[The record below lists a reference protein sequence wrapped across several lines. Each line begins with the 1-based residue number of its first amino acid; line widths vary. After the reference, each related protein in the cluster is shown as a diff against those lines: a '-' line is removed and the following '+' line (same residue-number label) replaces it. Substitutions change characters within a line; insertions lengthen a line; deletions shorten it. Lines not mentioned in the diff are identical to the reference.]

1 MVAEMQAG
9 RNELA
14 SDPPGLKAL
23 LAVGYSRADASARL
37 EELSALQSGPDGCSG
52 RIPPFP
58 SPSPPSNPF
67 LEPPSLDCAVDA
79 GLLQGGAPA
88 AAWTRYDKADPASIL
103 AAAGAAFVLSAPL
116 WPAAEGLAVWP
127 ASTAVALVGL
137 GAGWL
142 SAKSH
147 AACRLDAQGAWT
159 RAKVRPGTPIRPEE
173 AASVSGMDFLA
184 WTDVASAESIEEEN
198 ASVLVLA
205 DAGGRRLVLRM
216 DKRNEAAIRR
226 IAASFL
232 SVPIRRLQ
240 KPPAE

>member
-1 MVAEMQAG
+1 VAAALEAERKEQEPDTPDV
-9 RNELA
+9 R
-14 SDPPGLKAL
+14 AL
-23 LAVGYSRADASARL
+23 LAVGYSRAGASARL
-37 EELSALQSGPDGCSG
+37 EELSALQSGPDGSSG
-52 RIPPFP
+52 RVSPFP
-58 SPSPPSNPF
+58 SRPPPNPF

-88 AAWTRYDKADPASIL
+88 AAWTRYDKADPVSIL
-103 AAAGAAFVLSAPL
+103 AAVGAAFALSTPL
-116 WPAAEGLAVWP
+116 WPAAAGLAVWP

-159 RAKVRPGTPIRPEE
+159 RTKVRPGTPICPEE
-173 AASVSGMDFLA
+173 AASARGMGFLA
-184 WTDVASAESIEEEN
+184 WPDVVSAESMEEEG

-205 DAGGRRLVLRM
+205 DAGGRRIVLRM
-216 DKRNEAAIRR
+216 DKRNEAAIHR

-232 SVPIRRLQ
+232 SVPIRRIQ
-240 KPPAE
+240 KASAD